1 MTTTARA
8 TEQHEDDRVRVTRW
22 DFEPGQSTGRHV
34 HAHDYVVVPVTDG
47 RTRVITPD
55 GTVTVNDGRTRVIT
69 PDGTVTVN
77 ELRAGESYAR
87 PAGGEHEVV
96 NAGAAPLAFVEIELK

>member
-47 RTRVITPD
+47 RTRVITS
-55 GTVTVNDGRTRVIT
+55 
-69 PDGTVTVN
+69 DGTVTVN

>member
-34 HAHDYVVVPVTDG
+34 HAYDYVVVPVTDG
-47 RTRVITPD
+47 RTHVIAPD
-55 GTVTVNDGRTRVIT
+55 GAVTVS
-69 PDGTVTVN
+69 

-96 NAGAAPLAFVEIELK
+96 NAGTAPLAFVEIELK

>member
-8 TEQHEDDRVRVTRW
+8 SVQHEDGRVRVTRG

-34 HAHDYVVVPVTDG
+34 HEYDYVVVPVTDG
-47 RTRVITPD
+47 RTDVIGPD
-55 GTVTVNDGRTRVIT
+55 GTVTPSR
-69 PDGTVTVN
+69 
-77 ELRAGESYAR
+77 LRAGESYAR

-96 NAGAAPLAFVEIELK
+96 NAGSSALAFVEIELK

>member
-8 TEQHEDDRVRVTRW
+8 NTQHEDDRVRVTRW
-22 DFEPGQSTGRHV
+22 DFEPGQSTGLHV
-34 HAHDYVVVPVTDG
+34 HAYDYVVVPVTDG

-55 GTVTVNDGRTRVIT
+55 GAVTVS
-69 PDGTVTVN
+69 
-77 ELRAGESYAR
+77 ELKAGESYAR

-96 NAGAAPLAFVEIELK
+96 NAGTAPLAFVEIELK

>member
-8 TEQHEDDRVRVTRW
+8 RTQHEDDRVRVTRW
-22 DFEPGQSTGRHV
+22 DFDSGQSTGRHV
-34 HAHDYVVVPVTDG
+34 HAYDYVVVPVTDG
-47 RTRVITPD
+47 RTHVITPD
-55 GTVTVNDGRTRVIT
+55 GAVTVS
-69 PDGTVTVN
+69 

-96 NAGAAPLAFVEIELK
+96 NAGTAPLAFVEIELK

>member
-8 TEQHEDDRVRVTRW
+8 SEQHEDDRVRVTRW

-55 GTVTVNDGRTRVIT
+55 GTVTVN
-69 PDGTVTVN
+69 